1 MLGGLLESRLY
12 AESKLLYFDLT
23 RRRPPCGDFLFL
35 ASPGFACTVPQA
47 HVRTQRA
54 TKEIIMIQIQL
65 SNVTLV
71 LGAKHIFENLNWEIQ
86 DGQKI
91 GLIGPNG
98 AGKSS
103 LFKLILEEHSA
114 ELGGTVTRARQ
125 LRTGY
130 LPQQPELDLAL
141 TAFEAALDG
150 NPRVAEVKSELE
162 DVEAS
167 LGDSEVYGD
176 ERRLQN
182 ALDRQAH
189 LLDEYQSYGGDSY
202 PERVRELLI
211 GLGMAEGDLSKPLS
225 VLSGGQKKLVGLA
238 RLLLV
243 RPDVLLLDEPDNHLD
258 LPGKIFLEKLIRA
271 YEGTVVIVSHDR
283 YLLDAVVT
291 HIADL
296 EDGKLTV
303 FEGDYSSYVMN
314 KDARIA
320 RQEQLFRAQQK
331 EVDRL
336 EAAIKRYAIWG
347 KVYDNEDFAA
357 KAKSMQKRLDK
368 IDKIEKPITERRRM
382 DLKLNG
388 WRGSNKVLELD
399 GVTKSFG
406 GRHLFKEI
414 NETIWHGERVG
425 LIGPNGSGKSVFI
438 RMVLGQEKPDCGEIK
453 IGPSVSIAHYSQ
465 EHETL
470 DFEQTLLEAVRYA
483 GRMSESNATAFLLR
497 YLFTYQQI
505 SQKIGELSGGER
517 SRLQLAL
524 LVLSGANFL
533 LLDEPTNNLDIPS
546 AEVLEQALEDFVG
559 TVLVISHDRYF
570 LDRTVERLLAIEEGE
585 LSGYLGGYSDYLE
598 SQR

>member
-1 MLGGLLESRLY
+1 
-12 AESKLLYFDLT
+12 
-23 RRRPPCGDFLFL
+23 
-35 ASPGFACTVPQA
+35 
-47 HVRTQRA
+47 
-54 TKEIIMIQIQL
+54 
-65 SNVTLV
+65 
-71 LGAKHIFENLNWEIQ
+71 
-86 DGQKI
+86 
-91 GLIGPNG
+91 
-98 AGKSS
+98 
-103 LFKLILEEHSA
+103 
-114 ELGGTVTRARQ
+114 
-125 LRTGY
+125 
-130 LPQQPELDLAL
+130 
-141 TAFEAALDG
+141 
-150 NPRVAEVKSELE
+150 
-162 DVEAS
+162 
-167 LGDSEVYGD
+167 
-176 ERRLQN
+176 
-182 ALDRQAH
+182 
-189 LLDEYQSYGGDSY
+189 
-202 PERVRELLI
+202 
-211 GLGMAEGDLSKPLS
+211 
-225 VLSGGQKKLVGLA
+225 
-238 RLLLV
+238 
-243 RPDVLLLDEPDNHLD
+243 LDEPDNHLD

-303 FEGDYSSYVMN
+303 FEGDYSSYVMD